1 MQAAGISNAADPD
14 TPGDDPP
21 VVPKIPTNPL
31 PPVPY
36 TPQVPFTLIV
46 IKSKAV
52 QLMTVVLYC
61 CMIEA
66 PENKFPTCALALRQH
81 KQPQQYHHVM
91 RKAHALA
98 DFMGA
103 MPLFPV

>member
-1 MQAAGISNAADPD
+1 
-14 TPGDDPP
+14 
-21 VVPKIPTNPL
+21 VPKIPTKPL

-61 CMIEA
+61 CVVEE

-81 KQPQQYHHVM
+81 HNII
-91 RKAHALA
+91 RKAHVAAGAAA

-103 MPLFPV
+103 MLLFLEWLN